1 MGPTYAYVTGNA
13 VVVLAFQTVYT
24 LDQKRRDNDKKITS
38 LFIGMRDMM
47 GALFMYVITT
57 I

>member
-1 MGPTYAYVTGNA
+1 MGPSHVTGNV